1 MSTFLT
7 ANVLAK
13 ASLAILD
20 NELDVLGTF
29 YRAIEPEFD
38 KTVNGYEVGSTI
50 NIRRPADFTVRNT
63 ITASAQAVIE
73 GQTSLTVDQVRGVDF
88 QLSSQDLTLSIKDI
102 GERILKPAVIN
113 IVNEVARDCMATM
126 YQGAYNYV
134 GTPGSRVDTFA
145 KFARAPQRMDEMAIP
160 TDMRYAALNP
170 DDFWGMVGSQTA
182 LFSPSLIN
190 PAYRDGSLGK
200 LGGVDTLMTQVMPTH
215 TVGVA
220 TGTPLVNGAAQN
232 VTYDTAK
239 NTWTQTLVTDGWTN
253 SITDIVRAGDVFTI
267 ANVFAVNPKTRA
279 VLPFLQQ
286 FVATANANSGAS
298 TGPATITIS
307 PPIITS
313 GPYQTVNVAPADNA
327 AITVLGTGGSSAR
340 QNLAYHKNA
349 FALAMVPMVLPPGSV
364 DGARESK
371 NGISIRVIPFYDGT
385 NDRSTWR
392 MDVLYGRRLI
402 DPRLVTRF
410 GG

>member
-1 MSTFLT
+1 MSTILT
-7 ANVLAK
+7 TNALAK

-38 KTVNGYEVGSTI
+38 KRVNGYEVGSTVD
-50 NIRRPADFTVRNT
+50 IRRPADFTVRNT
-63 ITASAQAVIE
+63 ITASPQAVIE
-73 GQTSLTVDQVRGVDF
+73 GKVPLTVDQVRGVDF
-88 QLSSQDLTLSIKDI
+88 QLTSQDLTLSIKDV

-113 IVNEVARDCMATM
+113 IVNEVARDCMAVM
-126 YQGAYNYV
+126 YQGAYNFV
-134 GTPGSRVDTFA
+134 GTPGAAVNSFA
-145 KFARAPQRMDEMAIP
+145 KFAAAPQRMDEMAIP
-160 TDMRYAALNP
+160 NDMRYAALNP
-170 DDFWGMVGSQTA
+170 SDFWALSGSQTNLYA
-182 LFSPSLIN
+182 PQLVTS
-190 PAYRDGSLGK
+190 AYRDGSVGR
-200 LGGVDTLMTQVMPTH
+200 LGGVETLMTQVMPTH

-232 VTYDTAK
+232 VTYDTAR
-239 NTWTQTLVTDGWTN
+239 NSWTQTLVTDGWTN
-253 SITDIVRAGDVFTI
+253 STTNIVRAGDVFTI

-286 FVATANANSGAS
+286 FVVTADANSGAS
-298 TGPATITIS
+298 TGPATLTIS

-313 GPYQTVNVAPADNA
+313 GPYQTVNAAPADNA

-340 QNLAYHKNA
+340 QNIAYHKNA